1 MFNYKNRHCEKG
13 SMANRARLVQRQQE
27 VEARVR
33 EIEAAATRRAEPPT
47 GPEQWWPELVEE
59 YGGDDEM
66 FEALKVNKVLFNE
79 ALVLVENA
87 VQDRRGRRSGIRSN
101 REKLLFLIVY
111 LSQGVRVV
119 ELLVAKWIK
128 TRQQVQERAKAIARL
143 FYPHLVGGAVRFFNE
158 SVEDAPDAALIVDC
172 TVCQINRPKRPFD
185 EAKIFFS
192 GKHFIYALKKEV
204 CVNVRSG
211 TAAVISKAY
220 PGSVH
225 DLKILRDHAH
235 AINDMLGGKILLAD
249 LGYQGA
255 RHDVPTI
262 VPCDDSLEQ
271 LRTRRVLVEC
281 FFGRLKKM
289 WTVFSTRWKLGEEVF
304 DTFFDIACA
313 LTNLDILHRPLR
325 QSEAEFNI
333 GILNVILEDMK
344 KAVESQREANGRYVR
359 GRREELGIEGVGL
372 VNQESSLFLICFT
385 GKIIFRRTVAFIDE
399 MIK

>member
-143 FYPHLVGGAVRFFNE
+143 FYPNLVGGAVRFFNE

-271 LRTRRVLVEC
+271 LRTRRVLAEC

-289 WTVFSTRWKLGEEVF
+289 WTVFSMRWKLGEEVF

-344 KAVESQREANGRYVR
+344 KAVENQREANGRYVR
-359 GRREELGIEGVGL
+359 GRREELGIDEVGP
-372 VNQESSLFLICFT
+372 VNQ
-385 GKIIFRRTVAFIDE
+385 
-399 MIK
+399 